1 MLSRPSGRLP
11 LLTAVPARLGA
22 GEGVGVLGSAGH
34 CHARQQLPPTRAQ
47 KAYKGPYA
55 AALAARQQKRN
66 FGGLSCFKCL
76 PARLMAA
83 AFAAGLG

>member
-11 LLTAVPARLGA
+11 LLTAVPARL

-34 CHARQQLPPTRAQ
+34 CHARQQLPPTRARAQ

-55 AALAARQQKRN
+55 AALAARQQRRN
-66 FGGLSCFKCL
+66 FGGF
-76 PARLMAA
+76 
-83 AFAAGLG
+83 